1 MNLDKKIVAEIIAFA
16 QVHKIKKVILFGSRA
31 KGTNDERSDIDIAV
45 SGGDFFSFAY
55 DVDEKTSTL
64 LKFDITNLDNQYLD
78 PKFRAE
84 IEKTGVVL
92 MTTEH
97 FENYVKMVNVLLRA
111 NRENAESDEFYR
123 SGVINKFNLTFEL
136 AWKSIKDTLE
146 MHGADISKT
155 GSPREILKAAYAINF
170 LNDSEIWL
178 DMLKNRNSI
187 VHIYDE
193 SAAIKLVE
201 KIFDK
206 YITAFVNLREL
217 LAEKI
222 SAVDE
227 DKF

>member
-1 MNLDKKIVAEIIAFA
+1 M
-16 QVHKIKKVILFGSRA
+16 
-31 KGTNDERSDIDIAV
+31 T
-45 SGGDFFSFAY
+45 GGGAFFSFAY

-64 LKFDITNLDNQYLD
+64 LKFDITNLDYKYLD

-92 MTTEH
+92 MTTNH
-97 FENYVKMVNVLLRA
+97 FENYVKMVNVLMRA
-111 NRENAESDEFYR
+111 DREKAESDEFYR
-123 SGVINKFNLTFEL
+123 SGVINNFNLTFEL
-136 AWKSIKDTLE
+136 AWKSIKDVLKI
-146 MHGADISKT
+146 HGVDISKT
-155 GSPREILKAAYAINF
+155 GSPREILKSAYAINF
-170 LNDSEIWL
+170 LDDGEIWL

-193 SAAIKLVE
+193 KAAIGLVE

-206 YITAFVNLREL
+206 YITAFINLREL